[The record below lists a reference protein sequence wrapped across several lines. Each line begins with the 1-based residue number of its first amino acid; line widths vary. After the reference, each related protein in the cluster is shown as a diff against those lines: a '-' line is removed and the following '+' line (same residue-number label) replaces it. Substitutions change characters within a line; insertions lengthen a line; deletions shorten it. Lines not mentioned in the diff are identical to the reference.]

1 MWESTLPRLLH
12 PIYSRSSTH
21 LYHIFCIMLLFFF
34 VFFVLE
40 FQLMTFV
47 FNDSSL
53 SFLMIVLYH
62 QTKIPISFLCRWEL
76 NLRSL
81 IQPSETLP
89 VELIETHS
97 CLFLLVFRTNK
108 SKSSNSK
115 LTFSPVFLNSYHIIL
130 LGELF

>member
-1 MWESTLPRLLH
+1 MSSYQGRVMWESTLPRLLY

-34 VFFVLE
+34 FFLS
-40 FQLMTFV
+40 
-47 FNDSSL
+47 FNL
-53 SFLMIVLYH
+53 WHSFLMIVIYH
-62 QTKIPISFLCRWEL
+62 QTKIPISFWCRWGL

-89 VELIETHS
+89 VELIKTHS

-108 SKSSNSK
+108 SMSSNSK
-115 LTFSPVFLNSYHIIL
+115 LTFSPIFLNSYHIIL